1 MVILLPHYIDALLH
15 VTFLGTDS
23 TAVVVLQDMI
33 DLQNKARDE
42 LYIIILLSYTYKLL
56 AFQYNKKPRLE
67 KS

>member
-1 MVILLPHYIDALLH
+1 MVILLPHCIDALLL
-15 VTFLGTDS
+15 VKFLGTDS

-56 AFQYNKKPRLE
+56 EFQYNKKPRLE